1 MCNFAIFCFEFF
13 NYTGY
18 MMHKNIIS
26 KLLIITFL
34 TANISYSQMLPSLA
48 ISGGPTAGWFFN
60 DVKDLNA
67 ELTKAGFPEV
77 SKNGFLTFGGGGF
90 IDIPLKSGYIR
101 IGGLGTGFNTVLD
114 KKVNDSLTKAV
125 NYSFGMGGISLDYVK
140 SFGIFDVTLGAEFTT
155 GTLKLNLYQYGA
167 DVGNYSAVF
176 SGFENNF
183 SSSNVTRNYKVRF
196 FGAQPQ
202 IGFGL
207 LLKKFFYLKLN
218 AGYYFG
224 AMGTWKV
231 DNEVEVTNFPSGV
244 KPNGLRISLGLNLGL
259 FFRD

>member
-67 ELTKAGFPEV
+67 ELTKAGFPEI
-77 SKNGFLTFGGGGF
+77 SENGFLTLGGGGF
-90 IDIPLKSGYIR
+90 IDIPLQSGYLR
-101 IGGLGTGFNTVLD
+101 IGGLGTGFNTTLD
-114 KKVNDSLTKAV
+114 KKVNDSLSKAV
-125 NYSFGMGGISLDYVK
+125 NYSFGMGGISLGYVK
-140 SFGIFDVTLGAEFTT
+140 SFGIFDITIGALFTT

-167 DVGNYSAVF
+167 DAGNYSSVF
-176 SGFENNF
+176 NGFSNN
-183 SSSNVTRNYKVRF
+183 SASANVTRNYKVRF
-196 FGAQPQ
+196 FGSQPQ
-202 IGFGL
+202 VGFGL
-207 LLKKFFYLKLN
+207 LLRKFFYLKLN

-231 DNEVEVTNFPSGV
+231 DNDVDVTNFPSGV
-244 KPNGLRISLGLNLGL
+244 KPNGFNISLGLNFGL